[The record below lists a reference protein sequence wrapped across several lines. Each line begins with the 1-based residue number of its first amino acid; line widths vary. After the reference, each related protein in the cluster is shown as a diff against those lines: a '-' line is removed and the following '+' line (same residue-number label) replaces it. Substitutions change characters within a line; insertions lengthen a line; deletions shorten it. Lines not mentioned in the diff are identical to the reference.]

1 MRRFENRTI
10 VVTGS
15 GRDKGLGQAILQRF
29 ADEGANCVVSDLGTP
44 AQHMG
49 ASDIGTTAEME
60 AVAEELRRRG
70 AQVAVIACDVRSEKS
85 CEALAR
91 KTVETFGSLDIWV
104 NNAGIGY
111 IMKPL
116 LETTASEWEAVIG
129 VNLSGAFYGTKAA
142 AKAMIAQGRGGRIIN
157 IASQAAKSGFPHM
170 APYTS
175 SKHGMIGLTR
185 SNAIELG
192 AHGVTVNAVCPNH
205 VTTGLG
211 ARQNEYFSK
220 LLGFASVEAYLEN
233 MKRKNP
239 MGRPGLG
246 SDTAAACA
254 WLASDDAVYVTGE
267 ALNVSGGE
275 EMH

>member
-1 MRRFENRTI
+1 MRRFEGKTI

-15 GRDKGLGQAILQRF
+15 GRDRGLGQAILRRF
-29 ADEGANCVVSDLGTP
+29 ADEGANCVVSDLGRP
-44 AQHMG
+44 AEHMDAG
-49 ASDIGTTAEME
+49 DIGTTDEME
-60 AVAEELRRRG
+60 AVADDLRGCG
-70 AQVAVIACDVRSEKS
+70 ARVVVVPCDVRSEES
-85 CEALAR
+85 CAALADAA
-91 KTVETFGSLDIWV
+91 TEAFGSLDIWV
-104 NNAGIGY
+104 NNAGFGY

-116 LETTASEWEAVIG
+116 LETSASEWEAVIG

-142 AKAMIAQGRGGRIIN
+142 ARAMIAGERGGRIVN

-175 SKHGMIGLTR
+175 SKHGMVGLTR
-185 SNAIELG
+185 STAIELG
-192 AHGVTVNAVCPNH
+192 QHGITVNAVCPNH

-211 ARQNEYFSK
+211 ARQNDYFSK
-220 LLGFASVEAYLEN
+220 LLGFDSVEAYLDN
-233 MKRKNP
+233 MKRRNP

-254 WLASDDAVYVTGE
+254 WLASDDAAYVTGE